1 MPKIQVKSGRK
12 LLSWT
17 LTIAVAALFVNVP
30 NSTGQSQPPQS
41 AEQRAALK
49 EATGL
54 NQQVIQ
60 LYKEGKYSIAIPL
73 AERVLL
79 IREKVLGKEHPDVAQ
94 SLNNLALLYKA
105 QGNYQK
111 AEPLY
116 QRSLNIREKVL
127 GKEHPDVAISLNN
140 LVLLYW
146 AEGDITRATDFYSR
160 GLAVEE
166 HNLKLIEAVGSE
178 QRKQGYART
187 FAGST
192 DSIITLSQQQGN
204 KNPEIARLA
213 LTTVLRR
220 KGLVLDAVADGIQT
234 IRSEFASQPETQK
247 LFDEWLNVQ
256 QQLSALVYIG
266 QGKQCA
272 TDYQT
277 QYQHLVLEKER
288 LEEAISVKSAEFR
301 NQTQPVE
308 LQAIQSHIPQDA
320 AIVEIVQYQPFDHKA
335 KKEDEK
341 WGKSHYAAAVLRS
354 SGEPKWVDL
363 GDAAT
368 IDKLI
373 AELRT
378 ALALAGSRSS
388 IEIQP
393 INGTHKNSLPQV
405 QQLARKVDQLV
416 MAPIRP
422 LLGDARHLL
431 LSPDGQLTLIPFE
444 ALVDEKGK
452 YLIQSYAFSYLTSG
466 RDLLRLQSVASSQTA
481 PVVFAD
487 VDYNRQTT
495 IAAAQSSNTVRGVQN
510 RRSQDLASVSFP
522 PLSNTKEEAEKIKAI
537 FPETTLKLG
546 QSATETAIKQLNSP
560 SILHLATHG
569 FFLSDPEVKLANDEF
584 GKQPKVLNLE
594 NPLLRSG
601 LALAGANNR
610 NQVSSGTNDGVLT
623 ALEVAGLSLRGTQ
636 LVVLSACETGLG
648 DVKVGDGLYGLRR
661 ALVIAGSQSQV
672 LSLWKVSDAGTKELM
687 VKYYLGLK
695 AGKGRHEALRDAQLE
710 MLKNPSYQHPFY
722 WASFVPS
729 GDWTPLHK

>member
-1 MPKIQVKSGRK
+1 MLPD
-12 LLSWT
+12 
-17 LTIAVAALFVNVP
+17 
-30 NSTGQSQPPQS
+30 
-41 AEQRAALK
+41 
-49 EATGL
+49 
-54 NQQVIQ
+54 
-60 LYKEGKYSIAIPL
+60 
-73 AERVLL
+73 L
-79 IREKVLGKEHPDVAQ
+79 I
-94 SLNNLALLYKA
+94 
-105 QGNYQK
+105 
-111 AEPLY
+111 
-116 QRSLNIREKVL
+116 
-127 GKEHPDVAISLNN
+127 
-140 LVLLYW
+140 
-146 AEGDITRATDFYSR
+146 
-160 GLAVEE
+160 
-166 HNLKLIEAVGSE
+166 
-178 QRKQGYART
+178 
-187 FAGST
+187 
-192 DSIITLSQQQGN
+192 
-204 KNPEIARLA
+204 
-213 LTTVLRR
+213 
-220 KGLVLDAVADGIQT
+220 
-234 IRSEFASQPETQK
+234 
-247 LFDEWLNVQ
+247 
-256 QQLSALVYIG
+256 
-266 QGKQCA
+266 
-272 TDYQT
+272 
-277 QYQHLVLEKER
+277 
-288 LEEAISVKSAEFR
+288 
-301 NQTQPVE
+301 

-320 AIVEIVQYQPFDHKA
+320 AIVEIVQYRSFNLKA
-335 KKEDEK
+335 KGNQF

-363 GDAAT
+363 GESTT
-368 IDKLI
+368 IDKSI

-378 ALALAGSRSS
+378 ALALVGSRSS

-393 INGTHKNSLPQV
+393 VNGTHQNSLPQV

-487 VDYNRQTT
+487 VDYNQQTT
-495 IAAAQSSNTVRGVQN
+495 VAAAQSSNTVRGVQN

-569 FFLSDPEVKLANDEF
+569 FFLSDPEVKLVNDEF

-610 NQVSSGTNDGVLT
+610 NQVSSGANDGVLT

-687 VKYYLGLK
+687 VKYYQGLK